1 MNYGEWTI
9 VALWTVS
16 LVCSALLHDTPKAPS
31 KHNFYVS
38 FFSVVITAAI
48 MYWAGLFRNI

>member
-16 LVCSALLHDTPKAPS
+16 LVCAALLHGETKKTS
-31 KHNFYVS
+31 QYNFYQS
-38 FFSVVITAAI
+38 FFSVSISAAI
-48 MYWAGLFRNI
+48 LYWAGLFRNI